1 LFDLKILY
9 QRTSALNFFNNFS
22 ACPDCASKPFSDWDL
37 NVVKKRGGYR
47 PSAGRPTALGQGQTT
62 TIRIPQKY
70 KEQVMNYV
78 KTLAKMET
86 GKSEKSDGAGIS

>member
-1 LFDLKILY
+1 MWL
-9 QRTSALNFFNNFS
+9 R
-22 ACPDCASKPFSDWDL
+22 
-37 NVVKKRGGYR
+37 NVGGI
-47 PSAGRPTALGQGQTT
+47 PGAERPTALGQGQTT